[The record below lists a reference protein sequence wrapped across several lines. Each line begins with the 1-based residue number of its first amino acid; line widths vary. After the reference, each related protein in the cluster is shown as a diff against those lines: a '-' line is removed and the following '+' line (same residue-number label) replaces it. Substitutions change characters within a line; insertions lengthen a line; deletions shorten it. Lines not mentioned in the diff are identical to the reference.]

1 MKKTILLITL
11 VISMFTY
18 SAFAKKQGIITINTR
33 YAGIVDGYDHKSK
46 TMVYVDGNL
55 VSETSEQ
62 VQSKPNSCSVSIPRG
77 KHVIRIVNMAYYQD
91 KWEEHTIENEYS
103 LDALYEG
110 GIKLKKKLTIN
121 LVFDITKEKTIA
133 KLN

>member
-1 MKKTILLITL
+1 
-11 VISMFTY
+11 
-18 SAFAKKQGIITINTR
+18 
-33 YAGIVDGYDHKSK
+33 
-46 TMVYVDGNL
+46 VYVDGNL

-62 VQSKPNSCSVSIPRG
+62 LQSKPNSCSVSIPRG
-77 KHVIRIVNMAYYQD
+77 KHVIRIVNMAYYHD

-103 LDALYEG
+103 LNALYEG